1 MNAPIPTAM
10 DTRLFMGLSVLA
22 ESNMNSRMKR
32 MYKIIA
38 LMGEAGSGKDR
49 MM

>member
-1 MNAPIPTAM
+1 MERP
-10 DTRLFMGLSVLA
+10 LSIATISLA
-22 ESNMNSRMKR
+22 NYIMNSRMKR